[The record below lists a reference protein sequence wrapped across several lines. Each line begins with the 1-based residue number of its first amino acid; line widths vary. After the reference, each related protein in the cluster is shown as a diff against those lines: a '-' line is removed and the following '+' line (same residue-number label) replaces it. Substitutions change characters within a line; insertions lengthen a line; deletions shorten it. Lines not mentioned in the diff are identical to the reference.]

1 MRIMN
6 GTALYP
12 DGSLRPADLSVE
24 GGRIAALTAP
34 AGQSG
39 DFDASDCYVTPG
51 LVDIHVHGVMGEDTC
66 DGTPGALDAMCAYL
80 GAQGVTTFLGTT
92 MALSE
97 TILGPILST
106 IRDRVGKEGG
116 GAVLRGVNL
125 EGPFFNIN
133 KKGAQNPDYIR
144 DPEWDLFLRLWE
156 LSGHSIRLLDV
167 APELPGALPFIEKA
181 AHLCTVSVAHTCADY
196 AQAEAAFQHG
206 ASHVTHLFNA
216 MPPFSHRAPGVV
228 GAAAEYTKHAE
239 LIADGVH
246 LHPSV
251 IRNAF
256 RWFGKARICLISDSM
271 RACGMPDGE
280 YDLGGQQ
287 VSVRSGRATLAD
299 GTIAGSATNL
309 AACMRRAVSFGIPV
323 GDAFM
328 AATANPARAVGL
340 SGELGFLKPGY
351 RGDIV
356 AWDKLTLQPRL
367 ILVGGKQVYGEG

>member
-1 MRIMN
+1 MRITN

-34 AGQSG
+34 AGHHG

-51 LVDIHVHGVMGEDTC
+51 LVDIHVHGVMGDDTC
-66 DGTPGALDAMCAYL
+66 DGTPNALDTMRAYL
-80 GAQGVTTFLGTT
+80 GAQGVTSFLGTT

-97 TILGPILST
+97 TILAPVLST
-106 IRDRVGKEGG
+106 IRDKVGKEGG

-125 EGPFFNIN
+125 EGPFFNIE

-144 DPEWDLFLRLWE
+144 DPDWDMFLRLWE

-181 AHLCTVSVAHTCADY
+181 AQLCTVSVAHTCADY
-196 AQAEAAFQHG
+196 SEAEAAFQHG

-228 GAAAEYTKHAE
+228 GAAAEYAKHAE

-256 RWFGKARICLISDSM
+256 RWFGRERICLISDSM

-299 GTIAGSATNL
+299 GTIAGSSTNL
-309 AACMRRAVSFGIPV
+309 AECMRRAVSFGIPA

-328 AATANPARAVGL
+328 AATANPAQAVGL

-351 RGDIV
+351 RGDV
-356 AWDKLTLQPRL
+356 VVWDKLTLQPRL
-367 ILVGGKQVYGEG
+367 ILVGGKQI